1 MTSNCLT
8 GEDPIL
14 GIAPAYPAK
23 NGLAEECVELG
34 RRDGGRGGSAEDQSC
49 LQVRQTQG

>member
-14 GIAPAYPAK
+14 GIVPAYPAK
-23 NGLAEECVELG
+23 NALAEERVVAWEEG
-34 RRDGGRGGSAEDQSC
+34 
-49 LQVRQTQG
+49 